1 MPDNPYVLAQKFRG
15 ALVARDA
22 KASLRIARAYK
33 QVLDALMQ
41 DVIVLQRK
49 MREAKQRGETVNPA
63 WLFKERRL
71 ALLQEQTR
79 QQFNVYAQAA
89 GQFIL
94 AEQRSAVDF
103 GNQDAN
109 SLLAATGVDVT
120 FNRLPTDAVETLV
133 GFSGDGSPL
142 HKLLAEIPGDAVNT
156 VKQTLLTNLARGLS
170 PQQMAREMT
179 AALDGNRARAL
190 TIART
195 ETLRAYREAGR
206 QTAEQVGVR
215 QWQWIAA
222 KSRRTCLACLA
233 LDGQIFP
240 IEQPQPAHPNCRCTV
255 LFLPPGLNPPKRE
268 YASDW
273 FQKQPD
279 EVKQAMMSKVA
290 FEALQRGDVGLQ
302 DFVGIRK
309 SKAWGETR
317 YELSLKEALRQKA
330 ERATA
335 KPKRKPAAPKPPKP
349 PKVKEPASR
358 FDHTY
363 LSASDTRAAIAK
375 SAAPYDAEIRSK
387 TDEMNRAS
395 KQLEKTTSLLA
406 RGELR
411 NRISS
416 LRGEIQLAELR
427 RGAAVR
433 EHVLLKES
441 DRATFKTAIKGKV
454 KVPNSI
460 PEGLEAV
467 RAMVGKGLV
476 DKLTHDVYYKP
487 TPGRAYQ
494 AGNGI
499 FLFGLEKHQ
508 TVVHE
513 MGHWLENKV
522 PAFKKAV
529 FDFYAQRTKG
539 DRLEKLRDLTGNKGY
554 EPREVAKKD
563 KWVNVY
569 MGKWYEDG
577 NGNQRDT
584 EILSMGLELMYADAH
599 KLAQQDP
606 EFFDFIYGL
615 IRSTPR

>member
-395 KQLEKTTSLLA
+395 RQLAKTTSLLA
-406 RGELR
+406 RGDLR
-411 NRISS
+411 NRIST
-416 LRGEIQLAELR
+416 LRGEIQLAEMR

-433 EHVLLKES
+433 EHVLVKDS
-441 DRATFKTAIKGKV
+441 DRATFKTNYKGDA
-454 KVPNSI
+454 KVPRAV

-476 DKLTHDVYYKP
+476 DKLTHDVNYKA
-487 TPGRAYQ
+487 TPGRAYYQ
-494 AGNGI
+494 SNGI

-522 PAFKKAV
+522 PAFRRAV
-529 FDFYAQRTKG
+529 HDFYAQRTKG

-554 EPREVAKKD
+554 RPDEVAKKD
-563 KWVNVY
+563 KWINVY
-569 MGKWYEDG
+569 MGKWYG
-577 NGNQRDT
+577 TASVQADT